1 MIFLRFTK
9 FLHGL
14 FLAIFTLET
23 SPRALENGGR
33 KMKKRNAGRVQ
44 RIGFAALVLAFLACG
59 DAMASEV
66 GWQIPMIRDAAGSG
80 LTLELFREGT
90 RQTATPYLILRNPT
104 VLQIEDRIVQ
114 LVKKTARLA
123 EKEIPPGEI
132 TTRNVKGF
140 LKALRASSRK
150 ETPAPTVAVAAPERR
165 LGRADTSSR

>member
-14 FLAIFTLET
+14 FLAVFTLET
-23 SPRALENGGR
+23 SPRTLENGGR

-90 RQTATPYLILRNPT
+90 RQTATPYLMLRNPT

-114 LVKKTARLA
+114 LVRKTARLA
-123 EKEIPPGEI
+123 EKEIPPGEV

-140 LKALRASSRK
+140 LKALRASRK
-150 ETPAPTVAVAAPERR
+150 ETPAPAVAVAAPERR